1 MARIQAGST
10 LVNQYAPP
18 FVVSDSVTQGWELVW
33 SDTLQAFEAVDPS
46 ANTVVAG
53 FDEINVQLYE
63 NVTQQTF
70 VAPFATDSKQ
80 SVIITIDGVK
90 QQQDAYSWSS
100 DTASNT
106 TTVTLA
112 DTVSSETVE
121 ILGLQTVGGATVE
134 LYGPQPIDSNV
145 AGTVNAYFD
154 LNWFAPSAESL
165 IVTVD
170 GVKQATNNYNIA
182 PTPGSNF
189 TNTRLTFPD
198 RTITFNT
205 STGIDDGNEIITT
218 DTAHGF
224 TTGDGV
230 YYGNDGGVATPGL
243 TNGTLYY
250 VAVLSAFTLAIHT
263 TRNNAIN
270 DAGNGDPNRVDLTSG
285 GGETHALTLIAD
297 PYLYIND
304 NTDSLNAGGTG
315 YSESDVLTVQGGSP
329 VIEAQ
334 IRVDAV
340 DLEATFTFDTDGAGT
355 VTAITIV
362 NGGSGY
368 PASGG
373 GTFNLTVASDSGY
386 TPGTQALITY
396 TTDGAG
402 VIDTA
407 VVTNAGSGYTIN
419 LSGQTVS
426 PVDIPDPT
434 LGEITAYSF
443 LHLGEYV
450 AFPSSPVSVSGGT
463 GAGATFNVGAVSPQ
477 LEVIGITTTGETPA
491 SPVNATNLGSP
502 DDVTR
507 IGLYDSKTV
516 SGETQ
521 VLNFKSL
528 AEGSKV
534 NLTVAGDT
542 VQINSVEPTFTAN
555 LGSGSDVAVITAQA
569 DPLPTLVGFKGIN
582 AGDRLNNTGSTGT
595 DIVLN
600 YDLAYLAPTS
610 SATLAWGTEVVA
622 STRLLAV
629 APFAGGTTVTLPLAG
644 ALAAGD
650 TITIKDRS
658 GTAAANN
665 ISINTLSNETIDG
678 VDRTA
683 ASLDL
688 ITNRAY
694 ITFYSD
700 GVNSWHIIAQG

>member
-46 ANTVVAG
+46 ANVVEAG
-53 FDEINVQLYE
+53 FDEINVQIYE

-112 DTVSSETVE
+112 DTVSNETVE
-121 ILGLQTVGGATVE
+121 ILGLQTIGGATVE

-170 GVKQATNNYNIA
+170 GIKQATNNYNIT

-198 RTITFNT
+198 RTITFDT
-205 STGIDDGNEIITT
+205 STGVNGTTEVITT

-224 TTGDGV
+224 EDGDGV
-230 YYGNDGGVATPGL
+230 YYGTDGGVASIGL

-250 VAVLSAFTLAIHT
+250 VNVLSAFTISLHL
-263 TRNNAIN
+263 TRQNAID
-270 DAGNGDPNRVDLTSG
+270 DAFRVDLTSG
-285 GGETHALTLIAD
+285 GGETHALTLITD

-304 NTDSLNAGGTG
+304 DTDSLATGGTG

-334 IRVDAV
+334 IRVDTV
-340 DLEATFTFDTDGAGT
+340 DTEAQFTFNTDGAGT

-362 NGGSGY
+362 DGGTGY
-368 PASGG
+368 PVSGG

-386 TPGTQALITY
+386 VAGTLALITY

-402 VIDTA
+402 VIDSA

-419 LSGQTVS
+419 LTGQAASV
-426 PVDIPDPT
+426 VDTPDPT
-434 LGEITAYSF
+434 LGAITAYTF

-450 AFPSSPVSVSGGT
+450 AFPSSPVSVLGGT
-463 GAGATFNVGAVSPQ
+463 GTGATFNVVAVSPQ

-491 SPVNATNLGSP
+491 SPVNATNIGSP
-502 DDVTR
+502 DDTTR
-507 IGLYDSKTV
+507 FGLYDSKSV

-521 VLNFKSL
+521 ILNFKSL
-528 AEGSKV
+528 AEG
-534 NLTVAGDT
+534 NNITMTVAGDT
-542 VQINSVEPTFTAN
+542 VAI
-555 LGSGSDVAVITAQA
+555 
-569 DPLPTLVGFKGIN
+569 
-582 AGDRLNNTGSTGT
+582 
-595 DIVLN
+595 
-600 YDLAYLAPTS
+600 
-610 SATLAWGTEVVA
+610 
-622 STRLLAV
+622 
-629 APFAGGTTVTLPLAG
+629 
-644 ALAAGD
+644 
-650 TITIKDRS
+650 
-658 GTAAANN
+658 AANN
-665 ISINTLSNETIDG
+665 PVFAETGTGGGTSLFDNNTIDQDAPTFRRLLSG
-678 VDRTA
+678 DRIVFSVAGADNPIDIAYDHAYLTSAAATITLTTERLVHVTPAGATTVELPDPTDASVVDGDTFIIKDGNGTA
-683 ASLDL
+683 GTNNITITTPLSGQIQARSNGALGASHVISNNFGYVTLYSNG
-688 ITNRAY
+688 TNYYVISEA
-694 ITFYSD
+694 
-700 GVNSWHIIAQG
+700 